1 MVSHHSSASA
11 VDAIRRALRD
21 ASTSTRTRR
30 WFLERTALGAVGL
43 AVAGAVGRAAD
54 ARTDAQHEPTPRDSV
69 EEWGVF
75 ASTTEALTVTILT
88 ELVRRA
94 GVNRVPSSVSAIFDG
109 VYAAELAHWEFI
121 HKLYR
126 SATTRFWIPDG
137 FFGGAG
143 DALDLT
149 AVGKGVAGGEHLFV
163 NTYLLGVTITAAAG
177 QPKLAR
183 YAAEL
188 AGVESE
194 HRALGQSLAGASP
207 PNDLGF
213 EVFEFSTVGD
223 IGAAAAKA
231 GFGFGKEGT
240 AAGRFYDFPQSPASP
255 PVAIKGNTPT

>member
-1 MVSHHSSASA
+1 MVFHRSSASA
-11 VDAIRRALRD
+11 VDAISRALRD
-21 ASTSTRTRR
+21 ASTSKCTRR
-30 WFLERTALGAVGL
+30 WLLERTALGAVGIQ
-43 AVAGAVGRAAD
+43 AAGAVVRAGD
-54 ARTDAQHEPTPRDSV
+54 ARTDVHQPNSHDSI
-69 EEWGVF
+69 EAWGAF

-94 GVNRVPSSVSAIFDG
+94 GMNRVPSSVSAIFDG
-109 VYAAELAHWEFI
+109 VYAAEIAHWEFI

-126 SATTRFWIPDG
+126 PATTRFWIPDG

-163 NTYLLGVTITAAAG
+163 NTYLLGVMLAAAAG
-177 QPKLAR
+177 QSKLAR
-183 YAAEL
+183 HAAEL

-194 HRALGQSLAGASP
+194 HRVLGQSLAGANP

-223 IGAAAAKA
+223 IGAAAEKA
-231 GFGFGKEGT
+231 GFGFGKKGT
-240 AAGRFYDFPQSPASP
+240 AAGRFYDFPQSPAP
-255 PVAIKGNTPT
+255 PRVAINGNTAS